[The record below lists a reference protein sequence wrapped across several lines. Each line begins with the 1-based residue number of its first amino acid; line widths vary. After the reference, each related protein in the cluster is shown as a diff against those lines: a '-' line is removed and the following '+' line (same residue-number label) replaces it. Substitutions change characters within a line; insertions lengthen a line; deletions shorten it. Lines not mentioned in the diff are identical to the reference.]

1 MSILH
6 IPTWR
11 LNSALFLL
19 FLTLAI
25 YLGLSLPDRYPVHF
39 DLAGEPT
46 RWEERGIG
54 MWVLLVAIGSFS
66 FGQMHLL
73 QRVLLTDPDSRLL
86 NVPYKEAFFR
96 LPRERRI
103 PVFRRMNRMLGL
115 LNTSLLVTFTALLL
129 VTWWSAHQPG
139 GWPARVSLWSLW
151 LALAFALVFPL
162 TEAWGA
168 SRMIRRKLEE
178 EGLWPRDA
186 TISTPDD
193 PGFRSGAGQ
202 KGEAD

>member
-1 MSILH
+1 MPILH
-6 IPTWR
+6 TPTWR
-11 LNSALFLL
+11 LNTVLFLL
-19 FLTLAI
+19 FLTLAV

-54 MWVLLVAIGSFS
+54 MWVLLVAIGSVS
-66 FGQMHLL
+66 FGQLHLF
-73 QRVLLTDPDSRLL
+73 QRFLLTDPDSRLL

-103 PVFRRMNRMLGL
+103 PVFRRMNRLLGL

-139 GWPARVSLWSLW
+139 AWPARASLWSLW

-162 TEAWGA
+162 TEVWGA
-168 SRMIRRKLEE
+168 SRMIRRKLEA
-178 EGLWPRDA
+178 EGLWPPDA
-186 TISTPDD
+186 TPDA
-193 PGFRSGAGQ
+193 PSPPPPPSGAGQ
-202 KGEAD
+202 EPDAH